1 MDWPGLMRLA
11 LGRMGLSPGVFWSL
25 TPVEF
30 FTMLGVEAGPFPLTR
45 DELERLE
52 RAFPD
57 ASGPWRGTDDGGTH
71 GS

>member
-1 MDWPGLMRLA
+1 MDWPGIMRLA

-25 TPVEF
+25 TPVECL
-30 FTMLGVEAGPFPLTR
+30 TMLGVEAGPVPLTR
-45 DELERLE
+45 DALERLE

-57 ASGPWRGTDDGGTH
+57 ASGLQGGTADGGTH

>member
-30 FTMLGVEAGPFPLTR
+30 LTMLGLEAGPFPLTR

-57 ASGPWRGTDDGGTH
+57 ASAPRGETDEGGPH